1 MAFLYSFAAPRSRPL
16 PLESLAPASTM
27 GGLINAV
34 GSFFSSSSS
43 ASSSKAG
50 QAASASG
57 EAASAGASGGPE
69 PDLLSQ
75 VVPSSASPNLRLASK
90 ARAHL
95 MTTLQTSLA
104 VDKDIELKRLEA
116 LRNYMPFAR
125 TMHEQWAAV
134 SDNKAELERLDRA
147 VGGASGGVQWSS
159 VLQVGA
165 RPNAKDEVPFFSYG
179 RLDLGEELAHVYL
192 TYGLTLYQRAGAL
205 SFHAL
210 QLALTIPPCGVLNLL
225 PWYAA
230 ECAAQGGDEE
240 VVASAAAPKKPMFNP
255 LSYVAPAPARG
266 EGGSAPPKSANEIA
280 SIRAAVISKRK
291 EAVELLR
298 RAAGVFEFLRTDFL
312 PNLPLPSNNRARM
325 LDTMPAIS
333 HALHLL
339 ALVHCQQHTILSA
352 LLALSPGSTSPPP
365 SPALLAKLC
374 QGIVDKVSEVKRVLR
389 SGSGS
394 YFHAIEP
401 SVHVWLRASENLYRG
416 LRIIALAMQAE
427 VGDEEHGLALALL
440 SGAEK
445 LLTQLTS
452 NDPARGLPLASIRDC
467 NPVLSE
473 LKGHAVRLGSEV
485 RRVITRLERD
495 NNKIYFDKVPEKFEE
510 ALLAAGEPPQ
520 AAKSLAAIVAGTPL
534 PDDAPSIPKPKAAAV
549 AASSSPAVAS
559 AASLQPAAASAAT
572 ITGVA
577 EEDDDDASERAAA
590 VFLPSALPFDPPPV
604 LQALFITTGANSS
617 TSGGGA
623 NAGSST
629 GAAAAAAGAT
639 AP

>member
-43 ASSSKAG
+43 SSSSSSKAG
-50 QAASASG
+50 QSASASASG
-57 EAASAGASGGPE
+57 EAAGAGASGGPE

-75 VVPSSASPNLRLASK
+75 VVPSSASQNLRLASK

-95 MTTLQTSLA
+95 VTTLQTSLA

-134 SDNKAELERLDRA
+134 SDKAELERLDRA
-147 VGGASGGVQWSS
+147 VGGANGGVQWSS

-266 EGGSAPPKSANEIA
+266 EGGSAPPKSASEIA

-298 RAAGVFEFLRTDFL
+298 RAAGVFEFLSKDFL

-365 SPALLAKLC
+365 SPTLLAKLC
-374 QGIVDKVSEVKRVLR
+374 QGIVDKIVEVKRVLR
-389 SGSGS
+389 AGSGS

-401 SVHVWLRASENLYRG
+401 SVHVWLRASETLYRAN
-416 LRIIALAMQAE
+416 RIIALAMQAE
-427 VGDEEHGLALALL
+427 VVDEAHGLALALL
-440 SGAEK
+440 GGAEK

-495 NNKIYFDKVPEKFEE
+495 NNKIYFDKVPDKFEE
-510 ALLAAGEPPQ
+510 ALVAAGEPPQ
-520 AAKSLAAIVAGTPL
+520 AAKVLAAIVAGTPL
-534 PDDAPSIPKPKAAAV
+534 PEDAPPSIPKPKAAAAAAASPSPAV
-549 AASSSPAVAS
+549 SAASSP
-559 AASLQPAAASAAT
+559 PAAAT
-572 ITGVA
+572 TTGVSE
-577 EEDDDDASERAAA
+577 EEDDVSERAAA

-604 LQALFITTGANSS
+604 LQAPFITASSAGA
-617 TSGGGA
+617 
-623 NAGSST
+623 AGSSNAGASSAAPAAAAT
-629 GAAAAAAGAT
+629 GAAV
-639 AP
+639 P